1 MWRSLVAHLTGGQG
15 VAGSNP
21 VIPTSF
27 TEFFRFPV
35 GGLTGVSHATATP
48 LARSNSL
55 RHLTQLFE
63 YPIIRPSL
71 ARQRTQPKN
80 HVDPPA
86 VVSALPRRSF
96 CARGAGDFRTA
107 HNPGFLLRALQR

>member
-1 MWRSLVAHLTGGQG
+1 MRLQPTPEWMKILAKTPSCTSWYRLGEPGGQG

-96 CARGAGDFRTA
+96 CA
-107 HNPGFLLRALQR
+107 